1 MQSDTAKKKKNP
13 LNFKLQI
20 QLYTLGWSEISTNI
34 NCTGEK
40 FRFTVTYLRITFGL
54 LGDPQRTKQHRK
66 NKVRKSECSEDS
78 QIQGSKMHGP
88 HYSTQKQ
95 TRAFSFLRKKQRVTE
110 IVQKKNAFFLS

>member
-1 MQSDTAKKKKNP
+1 MQSDTEKKKNP

-40 FRFTVTYLRITFGL
+40 FRFTVTYLEITFGL

-95 TRAFSFLRKKQRVTE
+95 TLAFSFFRKKQRVTE